1 MKTILFLSAEND
13 YRSRFSESLFNHLA
27 RKRGL
32 NWRAYSRGLSADR
45 HQPIATEA
53 ISELVQRGIPLG
65 SSLRSPQRVSE
76 IDFRNANKTI
86 AIEESTDRPLM
97 RKQYP
102 SWASSVEYWN
112 VGGGHFPS
120 QQLERKINQL
130 IDRLLPTH
138 ASLATAW
145 MGDDY

>member
-32 NWRAYSRGLSADR
+32 DWRAYSRGLSADR
-45 HQPIATEA
+45 NKPIATEA

-65 SSLRSPQRVSE
+65 TSLRSPQRVSE

-102 SWASSVEYWN
+102 SWAGSVEYWEVN
-112 VGGGHFPS
+112 NGHFPS